1 MFIWLEWFLE
11 LLGIRHKKEEP
22 VQTEPVPHPEVTE
35 VEDTISITT
44 TTDTITIDTMT
55 YDIGD
60 VADGDITITI
70 EEDPIIIVPNFQS
83 MTKAQLVEYGAS
95 VGIELDM
102 KMKKAEMLEALK

>member
-22 VQTEPVPHPEVTE
+22 VQTVPVPHPEVVEETVTITTVE
-35 VEDTISITT
+35 VAPETAVEDTIT
-44 TTDTITIDTMT
+44 
-55 YDIGD
+55 
-60 VADGDITITI
+60 V
-70 EEDPIIIVPNFQS
+70 EEPAPIVPDLQS

-95 VGIELDM
+95 VGLALDM